1 MNGSRQA
8 LLIFLAGCGFERANQ
23 PADLLAP
30 ADLGMAADLAVPV
43 AYDLAMGEAAATG
56 DSATCTPDCTNR
68 SCGPDPVCSYSC
80 GPCDP
85 STVCDSEAS
94 GAACVP
100 PTIQWELDGTVIQ
113 RLGTAEAYHV
123 VGSDSL
129 GLYFPHWGR
138 NVQISMAN
146 ASTRSAGTYSSCP
159 GGAVSGTTMGVITS
173 DNGWASLDAL
183 PLAWKSLNF
192 SSCGTI
198 SSGDT
203 VQTLTLTFTTLS
215 TTHVVG
221 SYQVVVQGANARAG
235 STLKIS
241 GAFDLNPT
249 PM

>member
-1 MNGSRQA
+1 MNGSRLA
-8 LLIFLAGCGFERANQ
+8 LLACLAGCGFERADS
-23 PADLLAP
+23 PADLLAS
-30 ADLGMAADLAVPV
+30 ADVGVATDLAVPV
-43 AYDLAMGEAAATG
+43 AYDLAMGDAAAPG
-56 DSATCTPDCTNR
+56 DSAGCTPDCTNR
-68 SCGPDPVCSYSC
+68 ACGPDPVCGHSC

-85 STVCDSEAS
+85 ATVCDSEAS

-100 PTIQWELDGTVIQ
+100 PTIQWELDGSVIQ
-113 RLGTAEAYHV
+113 RLGTAEAYYF

-138 NVQISMAN
+138 NVQISMGN
-146 ASTRSAGTYSSCP
+146 VSTRSAGTYSSCP
-159 GGAVSGTTMGVITS
+159 GGPASGTSIGVITS

-183 PLAWKSLNF
+183 PMVWKSLNF

-221 SYQVVVQGANARAG
+221 SYQTVVQGANARAG

-241 GAFDLNPT
+241 GAFDLQPT